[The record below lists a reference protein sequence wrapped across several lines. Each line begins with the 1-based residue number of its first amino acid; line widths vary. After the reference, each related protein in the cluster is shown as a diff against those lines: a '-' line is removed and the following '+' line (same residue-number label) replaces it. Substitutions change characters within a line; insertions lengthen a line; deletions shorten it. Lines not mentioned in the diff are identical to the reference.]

1 MFNWHL
7 MLLRRVPKAPK
18 GLEGSSSP
26 PQHHAL
32 RGGHFHKYCFD
43 IKLTQI
49 VYIHTNTCEKAIFY
63 ILKRDSKKKRA
74 KTERKW
80 EKLKKNYIKNTNLK
94 PPSFMHSKSTFI
106 CSNELY
112 L

>member
-1 MFNWHL
+1 MC
-7 MLLRRVPKAPK
+7 K
-18 GLEGSSSP
+18 
-26 PQHHAL
+26 
-32 RGGHFHKYCFD
+32 GHFC
-43 IKLTQI
+43 
-49 VYIHTNTCEKAIFY
+49 

-112 L
+112 LLYIMLLPVLNLFYYSDIGNNNIFSRIKTFF